1 MIRYPWAK
9 PTQIFPLNMQICT
22 HSYFIAAKWEVKDM
36 AESRKRNK
44 RVQSAPDDTMPNFSK
59 NENKKKKNK
68 TT

>member
-1 MIRYPWAK
+1 
-9 PTQIFPLNMQICT
+9 MQICT